1 MEIRDIRAALQAERK
16 QSELQDLDE
25 DFYQDVNELLIKL
38 HNKRDELVEQSDD
51 PFTNEEVKR
60 VSDKIET
67 VQDNIESLY
76 QRRSGKIVKK
86 ASFTAADINDE
97 ISGVTNEEE
106 EIFQSLV
113 TELERGQEKVFNTI
127 NPKSNEDEKDTD
139 EITNTQPNNSVETTA
154 NESPPQPEEA
164 LLNTDTESGEK
175 SESNNDTS
183 ENESVKKD
191 SWKAENKPDEE
202 SDELNSNT
210 DKKGESIE
218 DFGDDETVDIERI
231 TVRIKDDIGEIL
243 GVDNREY
250 SLNKQDVVT
259 LPETNAETLISNDA
273 AKKLH
278 K

>member
-25 DFYQDVNELLIKL
+25 DFYQDVNELLIEL

-113 TELERGQEKVFNTI
+113 TELEQGQEKVFNTI
-127 NPKSNEDEKDTD
+127 KPESNEDEKDTG
-139 EITNTQPNNSVETTA
+139 EITNTQPNDSVETTA

-175 SESNNDTS
+175 SESDNDTS
-183 ENESVKKD
+183 ENDSVKKD

-210 DKKGESIE
+210 DRKGESIE

-250 SLNKQDVVT
+250 KLNKQDVVT